1 MGLET
6 WSSLQSH
13 QATIAETHQLFE
25 VVDRDLKDASK
36 DVSPDTRF
44 SLAYNAAL
52 KLCTIALHAEGYET
66 KRREP
71 GQHLTAIN
79 SLEHT
84 LGEELKETMVFLS
97 RCSRKRG
104 QAMYERVGVV
114 GQQDADDLVETARR
128 LRADVVAWLK
138 RRHPRLVGD
147 VFN

>member
-6 WSSLQSH
+6 WSSLQPH
-13 QATIAETHQLFE
+13 QPTIAETQQLFE
-25 VVDRDLKDASK
+25 VVDRDLTDASK

-71 GQHLTAIN
+71 GQHVTAIN
-79 SLEHT
+79 SLEQT
-84 LGEELKETMVFLS
+84 LGEEQKQTTVFLS

-114 GQQDADDLVETARR
+114 SRHDADDLMQTARK

-138 RRHPRLVGD
+138 GRHPGLVPD
-147 VFN
+147 AVK